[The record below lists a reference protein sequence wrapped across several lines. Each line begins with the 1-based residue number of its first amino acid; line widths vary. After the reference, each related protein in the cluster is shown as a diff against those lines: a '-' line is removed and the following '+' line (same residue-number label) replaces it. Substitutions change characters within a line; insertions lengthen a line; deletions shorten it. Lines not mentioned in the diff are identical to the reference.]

1 MVDSSHIKGGIII
14 FTQSSH
20 RAGLRKT
27 LNKFIVNL
35 SICRRSPTKITRTP
49 MSLQMGVYYAM
60 PVSDAV
66 ESYPR
71 VPPDAGFATLVCT
84 RRKQGKRR

>member
-1 MVDSSHIKGGIII
+1 M

-20 RAGLRKT
+20 RAGLKKT

-35 SICRRSPTKITRTP
+35 SICGRLPTKITRTP
-49 MSLQMGVYYAM
+49 MLLQMGVYYAM

-71 VPPDAGFATLVCT
+71 VPLDARFATLVCT
-84 RRKQGKRR
+84 RGKQGKRR